1 MHQGVQHLLAALE
14 VAHGIRI
21 LHACEGGS
29 RAWGFASAD
38 SDFDV
43 RFVHVKPREWYVRVQ
58 EAPTTGKASVVEHM
72 SEDRVLDAVGWDLR
86 KALLLLAKS
95 NPSLL
100 EHMHS
105 PIVYRDT
112 PEGEELVALA
122 RRYFSPKRC
131 LHHYLSMAW
140 GTRAQHLGGERVRLK
155 KYLYVLRPVLASR
168 WIANGRG
175 IAPVEFQRLVEHEL
189 PSDQREL
196 RDAVAKLVSDKMA
209 GDELGEAPAIPVLD
223 AFLASE
229 LERLLALCDTLREP
243 QPDMAPLDDYFRR
256 VAGFQASPGRGMP

>member
-1 MHQGVQHLLAALE
+1 MQNIQSLLIELE
-14 VAHGIRI
+14 ASRRIRI

-86 KALLLLAKS
+86 KALLLMARS

-105 PIVYRDT
+105 PIVYRNT
-112 PEGEELVALA
+112 PDGEELAELS

-131 LHHYLSMAW
+131 LHHYLSMAI
-140 GTRAQHLGGERVRLK
+140 GTRAQHLGGARVSLK

-175 IAPVEFQRLVEHEL
+175 IAPVEFGRLVEHEL
-189 PSDQREL
+189 PAGQGEL
-196 RDAVAKLVSDKMA
+196 RDAVAKLVADKMA
-209 GDELGEAPAIPVLD
+209 GAELGEAPAIPVLD
-223 AFLASE
+223 AFFASE
-229 LERLLALCDTLREP
+229 LERLSALRAGLREAE
-243 QPDMAPLDDYFRR
+243 PDMSPLDDYFRR
-256 VAGFQASPGRGMP
+256 VAGF